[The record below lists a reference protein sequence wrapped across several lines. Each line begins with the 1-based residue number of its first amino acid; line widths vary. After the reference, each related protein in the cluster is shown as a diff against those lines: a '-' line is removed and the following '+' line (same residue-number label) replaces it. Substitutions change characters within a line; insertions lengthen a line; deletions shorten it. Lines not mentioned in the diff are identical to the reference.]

1 MVGAAQIVARALLPF
16 LALAAA
22 GACAQD
28 FTVSG
33 NCRDGLPHGAYE
45 LRAAGGQVRVVGAF
59 NRGKRMGS
67 FLFWADTG
75 ARLAQLPY
83 DEDVLNGSVASW
95 YPPAP
100 RRAEQV
106 QKVEANYA
114 QGRLSGS
121 KRSWYASGRDRT
133 ELRYEA
139 GTLAAAR
146 AFGEN
151 GKALADADAR
161 ALARRDEAAD
171 DRFVASLESLV
182 RTHLPRCE
190 PASDRLEKG

>member
-1 MVGAAQIVARALLPF
+1 MVGAAEVARAVCAC

-22 GACAQD
+22 GAGAQD
-28 FTVSG
+28 FTVTG

-45 LRAAGGQVRVVGAF
+45 LRGGGGQVRAVGAF

-67 FLFWADTG
+67 FLFWTESG

-83 DEDVLNGSVASW
+83 DEDVLNGNVAAW
-95 YPPAP
+95 YAPAA

-106 QKVEANYA
+106 QRLEANYA
-114 QGRLSGS
+114 QGALAGP
-121 KRSWYASGRDRT
+121 KRSWYTSGRDRT
-133 ELRYEA
+133 DLRYDA

-146 AFGEN
+146 AFAEN
-151 GKALADADAR
+151 GNALAEADAR

-171 DRFVASLESLV
+171 ARFVETLEALV
-182 RTHLPRCE
+182 RSHLPRCD